1 MALLSETSPSAATT
15 IAPVPRTHVIAE
27 MACSHDGS
35 PTLACTI
42 IDGAGAAGADAI
54 QFQMWKLEDMMVRCH
69 PAFEQVKRLELMP
82 ADWTSLAGYVRGRW
96 PGLQIIACVYEQG
109 AIDLAERIGVV
120 AYKIH
125 AADLATPELIKA
137 VAATGRRIDL
147 SVGASTIAEIEAAL
161 GWIRDAGAPP
171 VWLMYGYQLFPTPTA
186 ALDLAFM
193 MKLRH
198 LFELPIGYQDHTAG
212 GDAGAFWLPAA
223 ALGMGVD
230 ILEKHITHDRS
241 RKGADHEAALDPDEF
256 ARFVQMVRAIEAA
269 RGTGRPRPFT
279 EAELKYRVYSKKSL
293 VARHALPAGTMLRAG
308 DLVALRNTELG
319 LPPSRR
325 AELVGR
331 TLKRAIDAQA
341 LVTLADLT

>member
-1 MALLSETSPSAATT
+1 MAAVS
-15 IAPVPRTHVIAE
+15 RTHVIAE

-35 PTLACTI
+35 PTVARAI
-42 IDGAGAAGADAI
+42 IDGAGSAGADAI
-54 QFQMWKLEDMMVRCH
+54 QFQIWKLEDMMVRRH
-69 PAFEQVKRLELMP
+69 PAFDQVKRLELAP

-96 PGLQIIACVYEQG
+96 PGMQIVACVYEQSG
-109 AIDLAERIGVV
+109 IDLAERIGVD

-161 GWIRDAGAPP
+161 EWIRAVGDVPI
-171 VWLMYGYQLFPTPTA
+171 WLMYGYQLFPTPTA
-186 ALDLAFM
+186 ALDLAMM
-193 MKLRH
+193 MKLRQ
-198 LFELPIGYQDHTAG
+198 LFDLPIGYQDHTASG
-212 GDAGAFWLPAA
+212 ETGAFWLPAA
-223 ALGMGVD
+223 ALGMGVE

-241 RKGADHEAALDPDEF
+241 RKGADHEAALNPDEF
-256 ARFVQMVRAIEAA
+256 ARFIQMVRAIETA

-293 VARHALPAGTMLRAG
+293 VARHALLAGTMLRAD
-308 DLVALRNTELG
+308 DLVALRSPELG

-325 AELVGR
+325 SELVGR
-331 TLKRAIDAQA
+331 ALKRDIEAQA
-341 LVTLADLT
+341 LVAIEDLA